1 MAERG
6 RQVRARARCSNTE
19 LDVERAAERVQVLVH
34 AEGLAHPFAH
44 ELLLEHVS
52 VQIKFL
58 P

>member
-1 MAERG
+1 
-6 RQVRARARCSNTE
+6 VRARARCSNTE